1 VEVGFTGLPGRR
13 GATVDR
19 RSARD
24 RRHRLDTAGLRVG
37 AQPAACVDAA
47 SAISVDCALIPL
59 AVLVGMWRYRVARA
73 AVRNL
78 MIEIGTSPLGD
89 GVIDALRAALRDPD
103 LALWS
108 FSRAR
113 DGYVDAQGR
122 PQVLPPRNDP
132 REATALI
139 RDGVLV
145 GALVYD
151 RAVAD
156 QPRLLA
162 AVRAATTLALDNQR
176 LHGELEAQMAEVR
189 RAREQTAKYQ
199 GSPTRRC

>member
-1 VEVGFTGLPGRR
+1 
-13 GATVDR
+13 
-19 RSARD
+19 
-24 RRHRLDTAGLRVG
+24 
-37 AQPAACVDAA
+37 
-47 SAISVDCALIPL
+47 
-59 AVLVGMWRYRVARA
+59 
-73 AVRNL
+73 
-78 MIEIGTSPLGD
+78 MIEIGTAPLGD
-89 GVIDALRAALRDPD
+89 RFIDAVRAALRDPD

-108 FSRAR
+108 FSRAD

-145 GALVYD
+145 GAVVYD
-151 RAVAD
+151 PAVAD

-176 LHGELEAQMAEVR
+176 LQGELRGAVR
-189 RAREQTAKYQ
+189 RFDKVAQRAVDAGFRTPPLPELEEMADGRNAATLDPQYTLVGA
-199 GSPTRRC
+199 P